1 MGFDAQGTRAA
12 CRPDLWRASG
22 SDALGAGSYSGVGMF
37 RGAGGRWALTRKARG
52 PRAVQIC
59 GGRRAPTP
67 WVRGVT
73 LASSNSLALRMACH
87 YHERMKTEDTAHDVK
102 PMRTVLTIAGSD
114 SGGGAGIQADL
125 KTFTSLGLFGTSVVT
140 CLTAQNPDRVS
151 GIMPVDA
158 LFVAKQI
165 EAVCDS
171 FPIFAMKTGM
181 LYSPEIVRVVAD
193 EDIYEGIAVLV
204 VDPVMSAASGARLE
218 KDNTLE
224 AICRELLPL
233 ARVLTP
239 NIQEA
244 EAIWGNTISSQ
255 EDMRRAACDIG
266 DRYDVACVVKGGH
279 LSGDE
284 VVDVLYDEG
293 EEFIYSSYRVD
304 AKQTHGAGCA
314 FSAALTAFLAQR
326 RLLCDA
332 VDLAKEYVVRALE
345 GARPTGPHTPLNFE
359 AAAALMA
366 HVKE

>member
-1 MGFDAQGTRAA
+1 M
-12 CRPDLWRASG
+12 P
-22 SDALGAGSYSGVGMF
+22 Y
-37 RGAGGRWALTRKARG
+37 
-52 PRAVQIC
+52 
-59 GGRRAPTP
+59 TP
-67 WVRGVT
+67 I
-73 LASSNSLALRMACH
+73 CH
-87 YHERMKTEDTAHDVK
+87 YHERMKTEDVANVVK
-102 PMRTVLTIAGSD
+102 PMRSILTVAGSD

-140 CLTAQNPDRVS
+140 CLTAQNPDRVF
-151 GIMPVDA
+151 GILPVDP

-193 EDIYEGIAVLV
+193 EDIYEGIAVMV
-204 VDPVMSAASGARLE
+204 VDPVMASACGARLE
-218 KDNTLE
+218 KDHTIE

-233 ARVLTP
+233 ARVVTP

-244 EAIWGNTISSQ
+244 EVIWGNSISSQ
-255 EDMRRAACDIG
+255 DDMRRAACDIG
-266 DRYDVACVVKGGH
+266 HRYDVACVIKGAH
-279 LSGDE
+279 LPGDE

-293 EEFIYSSYRVD
+293 EEFIYSSYRVE
-304 AKQTHGAGCA
+304 ARQTHGAGCT

-345 GARPTGPHTPLNFE
+345 EARPTGPHTPLNFD

-366 HVKE
+366 YTKE